1 MVSGLLLNS
10 RVNGFKQ
17 STRGFRVRDG
27 DFRNRGELPGV
38 VGDEVRAEEIERQR
52 QPENPSEVP
61 EAVALLLPP
70 LLMQEPHPYIEPSI
84 PGGSAKVRHLI

>member
-17 STRGFRVRDG
+17 SARGFGVRHG
-27 DFRNRGELPGV
+27 DFGNRGELPGV

-52 QPENPSEVP
+52 QPENPSEAP
-61 EAVALLLPP
+61 EKEALLLPP
-70 LLMQEPHPYIEPSI
+70 LFMQEPHPYIEPSVL
-84 PGGSAKVRHLI
+84 GGSAEVHHLI